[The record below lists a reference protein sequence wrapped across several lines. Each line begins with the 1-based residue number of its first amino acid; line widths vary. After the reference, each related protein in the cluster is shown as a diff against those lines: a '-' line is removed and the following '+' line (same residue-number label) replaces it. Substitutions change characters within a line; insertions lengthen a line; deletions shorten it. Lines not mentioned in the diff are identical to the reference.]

1 MSEYNHCR
9 YRATAFTFV
18 TKSVTM
24 KKNTKIIMAISA
36 GLAVAGI
43 TALLLTKTDKGKK
56 LTQKLKT
63 EGEELAH
70 KVLSSLNGKKK
81 MAETEA

>member
-1 MSEYNHCR
+1 
-9 YRATAFTFV
+9 
-18 TKSVTM
+18 
-24 KKNTKIIMAISA
+24 MAISA